1 MQKIKP
7 LKSRSESY
15 FKLLDYWLIIPV
27 LLLTIIGL
35 YVLNSVYQTGYGSG
49 DYPGN
54 LIKQTGAVM
63 IGVLFALLISFVDL
77 PVLNLVGY
85 VTYAFGIFLL
95 VIVHIDGF
103 SMADLTGAD
112 SWIKFPVFGTF
123 QPSELAKVG
132 IAMLV
137 SSNLAKMKNE
147 QISLF
152 RGSAFVAV
160 IAGLPMLLIA
170 MEPDFGTFFVVF
182 LMILVMIF
190 VFGLKWR
197 YIIAGGVTGIVA
209 IPLAWQFYLD
219 QYQKNRIMTFLFP
232 GHDPSSNYHI
242 EQSLKAVA
250 SGGITGRNT
259 GVDISVPVKE
269 SDFIFSAISEYTGFI
284 GTTLVIILIIIFL
297 FRAIQ
302 IAIRMSEHDL
312 ASSYLMTGL
321 VAVQGFHFIENIG
334 MNVGVLP
341 ITGIPL
347 PFISSGGSSMVVN
360 YFMFGL
366 MLNISINYQLM
377 KQSDI

>member
-1 MQKIKP
+1 MHKHRQ

-15 FKLLDYWLIIPV
+15 FKLIDYWLVIPV
-27 LLLTIIGL
+27 LILTLIGL
-35 YVLNSVYQTGYGSG
+35 YVLNSVYQAGYGSG
-49 DYPGN
+49 EYPSN
-54 LIKQTGAVM
+54 LIKQLGAVM
-63 IGVLFALLISFVDL
+63 IGMLLALLISLVDL
-77 PVLNLVGY
+77 PVLSLIGY
-85 VTYAFGIFLL
+85 VTYAFSLLLL

-112 SWIKFPVFGTF
+112 SWIRFPVFGTF
-123 QPSELAKVG
+123 QPSELSKVG

-137 SSNLAKMKNE
+137 GQYLAKIKNE
-147 QISLF
+147 EISML
-152 RGSAFVAV
+152 RGSVYIAI
-160 IAGLPMLLIA
+160 IAGIPMFLIT

-190 VFGLKWR
+190 VFGIKWR
-197 YIIAGGVTGIVA
+197 YIVASGITGVIA
-209 IPLAWQFYLD
+209 IPLAWKFYLD
-219 QYQKNRIMTFLFP
+219 DYQKSRIMTFLFP
-232 GHDPSSNYHI
+232 GHDPNSNYHI
-242 EQSLKAVA
+242 EQSLKAVS
-250 SGGITGRNT
+250 SGGLTGRAT
-259 GVDISVPVKE
+259 GVDVPVPVKE

-284 GTTLVIILIIIFL
+284 GTTLVIILIVVFL

-302 IAIRMSEHDL
+302 IAVRMSEYDL
-312 ASSYLMTGL
+312 SRSYLMMGL

-377 KQSDI
+377 EQSDL